1 MLGSQPLSYL
11 KEASVLRLCLFA
23 DFLIEMGLKYADS
36 RKTLV
41 VCSVTPDF
49 KPPKTPAIHMG
60 SFEETYS
67 QNVHERLTPF
77 AKFNNLGYNE
87 IIKKDI
93 FRKFEDVAT
102 TKNQQHLYIESAR
115 DINQKFYPQHSGSN
129 YNSEL
134 NFN

>member
-1 MLGSQPLSYL
+1 MISDEISPPQSSIIKSAALLSAYTVMLGSQPLSYL

-60 SFEETYS
+60 SFEL
-67 QNVHERLTPF
+67 Q
-77 AKFNNLGYNE
+77 
-87 IIKKDI
+87 IIKSSEDKALSFSSRVIKVEPSFAFLTIILFPSI
-93 FRKFEDVAT
+93 FAASKA
-102 TKNQQHLYIESAR
+102 
-115 DINQKFYPQHSGSN
+115 
-129 YNSEL
+129 
-134 NFN
+134 